1 MLRSR
6 ILFLVAVGALSAGG
20 SAAYAGT
27 HAPAQKHP
35 APKAHWVAP
44 NVHYPCHS
52 PGARLSPAQ
61 L

>member
-6 ILFLVAVGALSAGG
+6 IVLLVVIGALSAGG
-20 SAAYAGT
+20 GAAYAST
-27 HAPAQKHP
+27 HAPVQKHP
-35 APKAHWVAP
+35 VRKSQSFLS